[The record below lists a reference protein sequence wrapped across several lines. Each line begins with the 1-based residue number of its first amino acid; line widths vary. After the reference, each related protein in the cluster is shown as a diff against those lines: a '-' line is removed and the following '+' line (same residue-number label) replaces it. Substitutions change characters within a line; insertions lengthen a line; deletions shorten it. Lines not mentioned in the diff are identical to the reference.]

1 MEAAKRVPLAVIRIT
16 PPTVLK
22 IESCLV
28 RIICTCITNVHII
41 LIFNNLWGEN
51 TGRTVELC
59 NSWQNLHK
67 YYPIMWVRVIPRTVL
82 MFEKLF

>member
-1 MEAAKRVPLAVIRIT
+1 MEAAKRVPLAIIRIT

-59 NSWQNLHK
+59 NSWQNITQILP
-67 YYPIMWVRVIPRTVL
+67 YYVGTCNTSYSFDV
-82 MFEKLF
+82 